1 MSTYNYLIDKLQ
13 TSLKMS
19 STEHKIFVNKM
30 MYILTENFFKNG
42 NLPINLPKIVSE
54 IKNLNQYLMSLGSKR
69 SSVGMFNKLVTRG
82 IRGIRGVKSVRRV
95 SNSRR
100 SVMQPA
106 VAVVNGGYKSARS
119 ARTTRRT
126 KSKKNRK

>member
-1 MSTYNYLIDKLQ
+1 
-13 TSLKMS
+13 
-19 STEHKIFVNKM
+19 M

-69 SSVGMFNKLVTRG
+69 TSVGMFNKLVTRG
-82 IRGIRGVKSVRRV
+82 IGGIRGVKSVRRV

-106 VAVVNGGYKSARS
+106 VAVAKGGYK
-119 ARTTRRT
+119 TRKCT
-126 KSKKNRK
+126 KSAKRRK